1 MTRYVAF
8 LRSINTP
15 PRHVKMDQLRAVFE
29 SLRFDNVA
37 TVIASGNV
45 VFETD
50 DPVDLVPRI
59 EAALEAALEFDVP
72 TFLRTGTEVREVAN
86 SQPFPEGADEVE
98 VSFLATEPDP
108 EAVRALEDTASGAD
122 RLVVIG
128 REVYW
133 SHVGPLSDSTHSEAR
148 VVRILSMPTTRRSM
162 RTVRRIAH
170 DHLEWRPDDNPAAS

>member
-1 MTRYVAF
+1 MER
-8 LRSINTP
+8 
-15 PRHVKMDQLRAVFE
+15 LRAVFE

-50 DPVDLVPRI
+50 DPADLEPRI
-59 EAALEAALEFDVP
+59 EAALEAELGFDVP
-72 TFLRTGTEVREVAN
+72 TFLRTGTEVLEVAN
-86 SQPFPEGADEVE
+86 RQPFPEGAEEIE
-98 VSFLATEPDP
+98 VSFLARKPDP
-108 EAVRALEDTASGAD
+108 EAARALEDATSGAD

-133 SHVGPLSDSTHSEAR
+133 SHVGPLRDSTHSEDR
-148 VVRILSMPTTRRSM
+148 VVRILGMPTTRRSM